1 MTTPTWQLQTPID
14 AILFDCDGTLST
26 IEGIDEL
33 ARKNGVEDIVE
44 SLTAA
49 AMGKL
54 GMNPEVY
61 QRRLDLVYPTQ
72 EQVLTLGH
80 DYFAHK
86 VPDLIEV
93 IEVLKRFNKSIY
105 IISAG
110 LYPAVRIFA
119 GLLKIPSQ
127 NIFAVPLEF
136 DAQGLY
142 LDFDRT
148 SPLIHNDGK
157 RNIVNQLK
165 IQHPEMVYIGDGL
178 NDLTV
183 FDSVTR
189 FIGYGGAFYRE
200 NIAAQCQYYISSSS
214 ISPVLPLVLTK
225 DEFEKL
231 TPAELALYHRGLSA
245 IQEEKVKV

>member
-49 AMGKL
+49 AMSKL
-54 GMNPEVY
+54 GMNPEIY

-72 EQVLTLGH
+72 QQVLALGH

-86 VPDLIEV
+86 VPDLVEV
-93 IEVLKRFNKSIY
+93 IEVLKRLNKSIY

-127 NIFAVPLEF
+127 NIFAVPIEF

-142 LDFDRT
+142 LDFDRA
-148 SPLIHNDGK
+148 SPLVYSTGK
-157 RNIVNQLK
+157 RNIVSELK
-165 IQHPEMVYIGDGL
+165 IQHAEIAYIGDGL
-178 NDLTV
+178 NDLV
-183 FDSVTR
+183 AADLVTR

-214 ISPVLPLVLTK
+214 ISPILPLVLTK
-225 DEFEKL
+225 SEFEKL
-231 TPAELALYHRGLSA
+231 TPAELKLYQRGLSD
-245 IQEEKVKV
+245 E